1 MNLRASAGSLDR
13 VFPEPGLCGIL
24 VSCASAPAETRDL
37 KAALREDKTAPNP
50 SQAFDTTVA
59 PRSLFHLPILVIMV
73 TACAVVLPFVH
84 FGVPSG
90 HDFEFHLNNWME
102 VLSQWKQGV
111 IYPRWA
117 ALAHFGYGEP
127 RFIFYPPASWFT
139 GAALGALFPWSVA
152 PAIYQWLALS
162 LSGCSMFLLARR
174 WLSGGDAIFAAALYT
189 ANPYYLVIV
198 YWRSAYAELL
208 AGALLPLLLL
218 VLLRLAEDGSHWIVP
233 LSLVVAAAWLTNAP
247 VAVMVNYSLAFLLV
261 IRAIQKRSPRVLLH
275 GVAAILLGAALA
287 AFYIIPATYEQRWVN
302 ISQTL
307 SLGVSPE
314 DNFLFTRIADPRH
327 NQFNY
332 LVSVLALAEMVVLAL
347 AAFSCR
353 QWRLQM
359 PRAWRLVAAWSAVS
373 AVLLFSFTAP
383 LWNHLPKLRYMQL
396 PWRWLLSFNVGFA
409 LLTTIAWRRW
419 LPRVLLCC
427 AMLAV
432 LVFVGYR
439 FQTPWW
445 DHAPEIATLQRAIET
460 GAGYE
465 GTDEYTPIDADGYE
479 ISHDARRVT
488 FQGAGADQIHVLRWA
503 PESKLFTAQV
513 TTPGDLVLR
522 LFNYPA
528 WRVEVNGR
536 VVTTGSLDLT
546 GQMTIPVETGSNQV
560 RIMFTRTPDRTVG
573 GVVSSITALLVVA
586 IVFFQRKRSLAS
598 VPCRQLVA

>member
-1 MNLRASAGSLDR
+1 MDR

-37 KAALREDKTAPNP
+37 KAALREDKTASNP
-50 SQAFDTTVA
+50 PQAFNTAVA
-59 PRSLFHLPILVIMV
+59 PCSFFPLPILVIMA

-90 HDFEFHLNNWME
+90 HDFEFHLNSWMD
-102 VLSQWKQGV
+102 VLSQWKQGIV
-111 IYPRWA
+111 YPRWA
-117 ALAHFGYGEP
+117 GLAHFGYGEP
-127 RFIFYPPASWFT
+127 RFIFYPPASWLA

-152 PAIYQWLALS
+152 PAIYQWLALT

-174 WLSGGDAIFAAALYT
+174 WLSRDNAIFAAALYA

-218 VLLRLAEDGSHWIVP
+218 LLLRLAEDGSNWIVP
-233 LSLVVAAAWLTNAP
+233 LSLVAAAAWLTNAP
-247 VAVMVNYSLAFLLV
+247 AAVMVNYSLGFLLV
-261 IRAIQKRSPRVLLH
+261 LLAIQKRSPRVLLH

-307 SLGVSPE
+307 SLGVSPG
-314 DNFLFTRIADPRH
+314 DNFLFTNIADPRH
-327 NQFNY
+327 NQFNH
-332 LVSVLALAEMVVLAL
+332 LVSVLALAEMAVLGL
-347 AAFSCR
+347 AAFSRR

-359 PRAWRLVAAWSAVS
+359 PRAWRLVVAWSAVS

-419 LPRVLLCC
+419 LPRVFLCC

-432 LVFVGYR
+432 LALVGYR

-445 DHAPEIATLQRAIET
+445 DHAPEIAALQRAIQT

-488 FQGAGADQIHVLRWA
+488 FQGAGADQIHVLRWT

-513 TTPGDLVLR
+513 ATPGDLVLR

-528 WRVEVNGR
+528 WRVEVNGS
-536 VVTTGSLDLT
+536 VVTTGSVDLT
-546 GQMTIPVETGSNQV
+546 GQMTIPVGAGSNQV
-560 RIMFTRTPDRTVG
+560 RITFTRTPDRTVG
-573 GVVSSITALLVVA
+573 GIVSSVTVLLVLA
-586 IVFFQRKRSLAS
+586 IVFFQRKQCLMSIAR
-598 VPCRQLVA
+598 RQLAA